1 MKKAI
6 VVVDMQKDFIDGALE
21 TKEAQEM
28 LPRMEAKLSAAQAAG
43 TKLVFTMDTHGED
56 YLATQEGRRLPVPH
70 CIRGTEGWE
79 IAASLQPFV
88 RAAAAVVE
96 KPAFGSTELPALLED
111 CDEIELVGLCTDIC
125 VISNALV
132 LKAFYPEKKISV
144 DASCCAGV
152 TPESHAEALR
162 AMKMCQVDVK

>member
-1 MKKAI
+1 
-6 VVVDMQKDFIDGALE
+6 
-21 TKEAQEM
+21 M

-96 KPAFGSTELPALLED
+96 KPAFGSTELPALRED

>member
-6 VVVDMQKDFIDGALE
+6 VVVDMRKDFIDGALG

-28 LPRMEAKLSAAQAAG
+28 LPHMEAKLSAAQAAG

>member
-1 MKKAI
+1 
-6 VVVDMQKDFIDGALE
+6 
-21 TKEAQEM
+21 M
-28 LPRMEAKLSAAQAAG
+28 LPHMEAKLSAAQAAG

-152 TPESHAEALR
+152 TPASHAEALR

>member
-1 MKKAI
+1 
-6 VVVDMQKDFIDGALE
+6 
-21 TKEAQEM
+21 
-28 LPRMEAKLSAAQAAG
+28 
-43 TKLVFTMDTHGED
+43 MDTHGED

-152 TPESHAEALR
+152 TPASHAEALR

>member
-6 VVVDMQKDFIDGALE
+6 VVVDMQNDFIDGALG

-28 LPRMEAKLSAAQAAG
+28 LPRMEAKLLAAQAAG

-70 CIRGTEGWE
+70 CIRGTEGWG

-88 RAAAAVVE
+88 RAATVVE